1 MVAQKDPQQD
11 AMPIPERVR
20 LVIALTEVNSR
31 YLRGENRCA
40 GVEIELA
47 CALACEKREG
57 ASPQLTRDI
66 AELRERLN
74 ASENALRAIEAEREW
89 LEDALAN
96 YDSAASPAAKAR
108 TPGDLQ

>member
-1 MVAQKDPQQD
+1 MAPPQN

-40 GVEIELA
+40 GAEIELA

-57 ASPQLTRDI
+57 TTPERTRDI
-66 AELRERLN
+66 AQLRERLG
-74 ASENALRAIEAEREW
+74 ASENELLAIEAERDW
-89 LEDALAN
+89 LENALAN
-96 YDSAASPAAKAR
+96 FDTSGSGSK
-108 TPGDLQ
+108 PGDWQ